1 MIKILADTT
10 STISVDEAK
19 ELGIYYL
26 PQIIVFDDK
35 SYRDDNEI
43 TTEEFLDKLRKSV
56 ILPKT
61 AAPPPALYTPIY
73 EEIASNGD
81 TALVLAP
88 SSKVSG
94 TYRSAVVAAQ
104 DFAKAKIDVI
114 DTQFLRLAG
123 SRSIVR
129 PKLSKLA
136 PRFTIHEDDEAEF
149 GNPDLL
155 PYKAW
160 NLDAGAEYYFGRNAA
175 LSIGGFYKSID
186 NFIVDGFFED
196 SDAPYNGVYRGTA
209 FSEAIIPVNGDK
221 AEVAGLEASYSQV
234 FDMLPAPFDG
244 LLAQANYTYTWSKA
258 KLFDGR
264 SIALPSNSRNTFN
277 LVLGYE
283 KGPFDIRLAGTY
295 RDKYLDEVGGD
306 AETDR
311 YVDNHFQL
319 DLSVKF
325 KVTDNVRLYGEWVNI
340 NNAKYFAY
348 QNYANSQRLLQYE
361 EYGSTFKFGVKANF

>member
-114 DTQFLRLAG
+114 DTQLIGPGFGTVVRLAVQWVKEGLSLDEIKNRIDDYSKRSVIFLYVDTLEYLHKGGRIGTAKALAG
-123 SRSIVR
+123 SVLQIKPILMFKDGQINPFENQRTKKRALARIVELVQQEC
-129 PKLSKLA
+129 PPTPEAHLA
-136 PRFTIHEDDEAEF
+136 ILEA
-149 GNPDLL
+149 
-155 PYKAW
+155 
-160 NLDAGAEYYFGRNAA
+160 DAM
-175 LSIGGFYKSID
+175 
-186 NFIVDGFFED
+186 
-196 SDAPYNGVYRGTA
+196 SDALELKNSFASFDRINKIEICNLPP
-209 FSEAIIPVNGDK
+209 AIIVH
-221 AEVAGLEASYSQV
+221 AGPGVLAAS
-234 FDMLPAPFDG
+234 F
-244 LLAQANYTYTWSKA
+244 
-258 KLFDGR
+258 
-264 SIALPSNSRNTFN
+264 
-277 LVLGYE
+277 
-283 KGPFDIRLAGTY
+283 
-295 RDKYLDEVGGD
+295 
-306 AETDR
+306 
-311 YVDNHFQL
+311 
-319 DLSVKF
+319 F
-325 KVTDNVRLYGEWVNI
+325 K
-340 NNAKYFAY
+340 
-348 QNYANSQRLLQYE
+348 
-361 EYGSTFKFGVKANF
+361 